1 MHRLRGRENVFG
13 EKNEIERKEERK
25 KSIKMKRKRK
35 TDKGNIAA
43 TTKWLKLEEMR
54 TVVNTI
60 DSILRWFCQF
70 TN

>member
-1 MHRLRGRENVFG
+1 
-13 EKNEIERKEERK
+13 
-25 KSIKMKRKRK
+25 MKRKRK
-35 TDKGNIAA
+35 TDKGKIAA
-43 TTKWLKLEEMR
+43 LTKWLKLEEMR